1 MSMHVSCRSLHSNSW
16 SILSRTSLQTM
27 SSNSDD
33 SSDESSTCFG
43 SENES
48 SASKYFGADI
58 ESSISSKS
66 IHSAGLSLEASF
78 ATPVPATAKK
88 KIRRTNAQ
96 FQADTAANA
105 ALKLIDNDVISNKK
119 SIPFEKSKATL
130 KTVPQ
135 TVTETTIA
143 IGDVTFPLQTARTVW
158 TTKEQL
164 DLIWCYRS
172 WKDGAKLSQNKK
184 LIPISKLWLTHI
196 PHLMGKRFGRV
207 RATPNNALAI
217 SPYQSKWMGIRRKVS
232 DYKAAQVDGRE
243 EELPDI
249 EGPAG
254 GGLNE
259 DGVDDDR
266 MIAPAAAETARE
278 MKRNS
283 RYVAGID
290 EESLKIIQYF
300 MKVFPQSVSGIGLM
314 TESVMNFGTGSK
326 REFCEIEGLRD
337 TAAKEDV
344 GDGPPGEKVSKSS
357 LIIYLT
363 RTATLHHEES
373 IAFNRVTFEYQKQTR
388 IDDMV
393 KREDRNLR
401 EIEY

>member
-1 MSMHVSCRSLHSNSW
+1 MSMHVSCRSLHSNSR

-33 SSDESSTCFG
+33 SSDDSSTCFG

-48 SASKYFGADI
+48 SASKSFGADT

-78 ATPVPATAKK
+78 TTPVPATAKK

-96 FQADTAANA
+96 IQADTAAKA

-119 SIPFEKSKATL
+119 SIPNAKSKATL

-172 WKDGAKLSQNKK
+172 WEDGAKLSQNKK

-196 PHLMGKRFGRV
+196 PHLMGKRFGRE
-207 RATPNNALAI
+207 RTTPNNVLAN
-217 SPYQSKWMGIRRKVS
+217 SPYQSKWMGKKVS

-249 EGPAG
+249 EGPTG

-266 MIAPAAAETARE
+266 MIASAAAETARE

-300 MKVFPQSVSGIGLM
+300 MEVFPQSVSGIGLM
-314 TESVMNFGTGSK
+314 TESEMNFRTGSK
-326 REFCEIEGLRD
+326 KKFCEIERL
-337 TAAKEDV
+337 
-344 GDGPPGEKVSKSS
+344 
-357 LIIYLT
+357 
-363 RTATLHHEES
+363 
-373 IAFNRVTFEYQKQTR
+373 
-388 IDDMV
+388 
-393 KREDRNLR
+393 
-401 EIEY
+401 